1 MSLNL
6 AMVFK
11 MDIVTNIKPKE
22 TPRQSRGLR
31 KLSDQPRIP
40 SLLHQAVFLLWS
52 QLPLQQTEPS
62 REHKSSSLRGVSEFT
77 FLGSDT
83 NFSLKWNL
91 CITVVARF
99 CGEIL
104 VMSTANTH
112 YTSLVNFINNNA
124 LVILLVYR
132 LLVVVCFLQTQTAHL
147 QKFG

>member
-6 AMVFK
+6 VMVFK
-11 MDIVTNIKPKE
+11 MDIVTHIKPKE
-22 TPRQSRGLR
+22 TPRQPRGLR
-31 KLSDQPRIP
+31 KLSDQPRVP

-52 QLPLQQTEPS
+52 QLPFQQTEPS
-62 REHKSSSLRGVSEFT
+62 REHKSSSLRGVSRVHF
-77 FLGSDT
+77 FGSDT

-112 YTSLVNFINNNA
+112 YTSLVNFINNNGLSIGF
-124 LVILLVYR
+124 LV
-132 LLVVVCFLQTQTAHL
+132 LVVVCFLQTQTAHL

>member
-1 MSLNL
+1 MNL

-112 YTSLVNFINNNA
+112 YTSLVSFINNNGCSIGFLA
-124 LVILLVYR
+124 LI
-132 LLVVVCFLQTQTAHL
+132 VVCFLQTQTAHL